1 MKIYFYVRLNLYLY
15 LFPAMSQLKKGAILS
30 YVNIFLTNVIGLVL
44 TPFIV
49 KSLGDSE
56 YGLYSLIGA
65 LIGYL
70 TIMDLGMN
78 NTIVRYV
85 SKYRAEKDAKGE
97 RNFLGAMMIIYFVIS
112 IIVAIIGAF
121 LYLNLD
127 SFFGDTLSFVE
138 MEKAKIMMII
148 LIVNIMFSLPG
159 GAFTAIC
166 NAYEYF
172 VFPRALS
179 LLKYVFRSILVYVIL
194 KFGAD
199 SIGLVVLDTIV
210 NILAILISIFYVL
223 KKMKVKFSFGGYDK
237 QLFTNIFSYSI
248 WIFLYAIITQIQWK
262 GGQLVIG
269 ANLNTVSVAIYA
281 IGIMLGTYYG
291 AFSAAISNL
300 FLPRATQMSVRNS
313 SPLELTNMMVKIAR
327 FSLFS
332 LIIVFISFLFLG
344 RDFIHLWINE
354 SYDDA
359 YFIALIIMI
368 GYTIP
373 LIQTFANSLLEARK
387 LFKVKTFVFII
398 SLSIGTVL
406 SYFFVKDYGIISVI
420 VFIVGFWV
428 VGQIIMNLYYSKVLQ
443 LKIAYFFQQLSKGLF
458 IVFVLM
464 LMFGYFISLI
474 NINGGWI
481 ELAVKVLLLSGV
493 YLALLFIVGMNKE
506 EKEYILLTLKKIK
519 YHRTS

>member
-1 MKIYFYVRLNLYLY
+1 MN
-15 LFPAMSQLKKGAILS
+15 QLKKGALLS
-30 YVNIFLTNVIGLVL
+30 YANIFLTNIIGLIL

-97 RNFLGAMMIIYFVIS
+97 RNFLGAIMIIYFAIS
-112 IIVAIIGAF
+112 VMVAVIGAI
-121 LYLNLD
+121 LYFNLD
-127 SFFGDTLSFVE
+127 RFFGDTLTVIE

-172 VFPRALS
+172 VFPRALNI
-179 LLKYVFRSILVYVIL
+179 LKYLFRSILVYVIL

-199 SIGLVVLDTIV
+199 SIGLVILDTIV

-223 KKMKVKFSFGGYDK
+223 KKMKVKFSIGSYDK
-237 QLFTNIFSYSI
+237 KLFKNIFSYSI
-248 WIFLYAIITQIQWK
+248 WIFLFAIISQLQWQ
-262 GGQLVIG
+262 GGQFVIG
-269 ANLNTVSVAIYA
+269 ARLETVSVAIYA

-291 AFSAAISNL
+291 AFSGAISVL

-327 FSLFS
+327 FSLFTLM
-332 LIIVFISFLFLG
+332 LIFIGFLFLG

-354 SYDDA
+354 SYDEA
-359 YFIALIIMI
+359 YYIAIIIMI
-368 GYTIP
+368 GYTFP
-373 LIQTFANSLLEARK
+373 LLQTFANSLLEARK
-387 LFKVKTFVFII
+387 LFKVKAIVYML
-398 SLSIGTVL
+398 SLGTGTVL
-406 SYFFVKDYGIISVI
+406 SYYFVKDYGIISVI
-420 VFIVGFWV
+420 LFIVGFWII
-428 VGQIIMNLYYSKVLQ
+428 GQIIMNVFYSKVLQ
-443 LKIAYFFQQLSKGLF
+443 LKIPYFFKQLSKGLF
-458 IVFVLM
+458 VVFVLM

-493 YLALLFIVGMNKE
+493 YLALLYFIGMNKQ
-506 EKEYILLTLKKIK
+506 EKEYVLVTFKKL
-519 YHRTS
+519 